1 MDALG
6 ALETL
11 GKLAAAVGLGGVIG
25 LERETH
31 HRPAGFRTH
40 MVVCLGACLFMLVSL
55 KIGELDP
62 GSTDRSRIASQVVP
76 GIGFLGAG
84 TILKT
89 GFNVK
94 GLTTAACLW
103 TAAAIGLAV
112 GAGYWSAA
120 LFTTGLTLVAIF
132 ALRGVERRVA
142 GGERLKLMIQVQN
155 RPGMLATVEEALRQG
170 KADVAHLDLHDGHE
184 ERAEISVG
192 VRVKEEADF
201 DALLRRL
208 RDVPGVERVERD

>member
-1 MDALG
+1 MDALD

-55 KIGELDP
+55 KLGEIAPQTADP
-62 GSTDRSRIASQVVP
+62 SRIASYVVA

-89 GFNVK
+89 GFSVK
-94 GLTTAACLW
+94 GLTTAGCLW
-103 TAAAIGLAV
+103 TASAIGLAV

-120 LFTTGLTLVAIF
+120 LFATALTLLAIF
-132 ALRGVERRVA
+132 GLRGVERRIAEGDTRRLSILARNLPGTLAKIEDAIRESRGEVA
-142 GGERLKLMIQVQN
+142 Y
-155 RPGMLATVEEALRQG
+155 
-170 KADVAHLDLHDGHE
+170 LDLHDGAGGS
-184 ERAEISVG
+184 AEVSVG
-192 VRVKEEADF
+192 VRMKKDEEL
-201 DALLRRL
+201 DALMRRL
-208 RDVPGVERVERD
+208 RDVDAVERVDRD

>member
-1 MDALG
+1 MDPLDG
-6 ALETL
+6 WETL
-11 GKLAAAVGLGGVIG
+11 GRLAAAVGLGGVIG

-55 KIGELDP
+55 KVGELDP
-62 GSTDRSRIASQVVP
+62 NTADPSRIASQVIP

-89 GFNVK
+89 GFSVK

-132 ALRGVERRVA
+132 AFRGVERVVSDGHR
-142 GGERLKLMIQVQN
+142 RLSITAADLSGLLG
-155 RPGMLATVEEALRQG
+155 RVEELLRQG
-170 KADVAHLDLHDGHE
+170 KADVLHVDQHNEGPKGGQ
-184 ERAEISVG
+184 ISVG
-192 VRVKEEADF
+192 VRMKKDEDF
-201 DALLRRL
+201 DELVRRL
-208 RDVPGVERVERD
+208 RELPGIERVDPE